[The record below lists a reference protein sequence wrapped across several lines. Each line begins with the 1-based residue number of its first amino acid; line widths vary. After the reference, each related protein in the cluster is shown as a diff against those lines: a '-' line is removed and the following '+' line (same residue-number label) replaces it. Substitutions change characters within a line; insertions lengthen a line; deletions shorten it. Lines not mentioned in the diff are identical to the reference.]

1 MSLDTQNLAPLPATV
16 TMHADDVKIVS
27 RAERSESAALLVA
40 YIACLHEASSK
51 LGITVSHVSCSCGK
65 VAKPTLVEQY
75 LAETTNL
82 VDLSVWFLRMNLYVL

>member
-1 MSLDTQNLAPLPATV
+1 MRLDTQNLAPLPATV

-40 YIACLHEASSK
+40 YIACLHEASRK
-51 LGITVSHVSCSCGK
+51 LGITVSNVSCSCGK
-65 VAKPTLVEQY
+65 VAKQTLVEEY